1 MPSLQCAAQLVRVAP
16 VMRHAAALMRVAL
29 RPRLGVLARF
39 AGCAHLAAALCT
51 QAYATDDASW
61 PQKPI
66 KIIVAFSPGGIADIS
81 ARLVANRLAER
92 LRGSVVIENRAGA
105 GGVIGAELVSRAPA
119 DGYTLLATSI
129 SHTIN
134 PWMYRSLSYDT
145 RRDFAAIAMIADA
158 PNVLAVHSGLALTSV
173 REYIEFARAHPHA
186 LTYASSGI
194 GTSTHLSG
202 ALFASMAGIDLVHVP
217 YRSGGPAVAELLS
230 GQVQSAFSPT
240 TTILAHARAGRVRV
254 LAVTTANRYA
264 GEPDLPTIA
273 ESGLPGYEVSAWSG
287 LFAPAHTPRII
298 IERLASDLSAILM
311 EPAVRDNLLA
321 QGAQP
326 ARRVTG
332 EFDAFVASEL
342 EKWRAV
348 VVANKMN
355 AE

>member
-16 VMRHAAALMRVAL
+16 GMRHAAALMRVAL

-194 GTSTHLSG
+194 GTSPHLSG
-202 ALFASMAGIDLVHVP
+202 VLFSTLTGVQMSHVP
-217 YRSGGPAVAELLS
+217 YRGSTPAVTDLLS
-230 GQVQSAFSPT
+230 GQVQIMFSPASSVLQY
-240 TTILAHARAGRVRV
+240 IRAHRLDA
-254 LAVTTANRYA
+254 LAVTSARRA
-264 GEPDLPTIA
+264 SVLPDLPTID
-273 ESGLPGYEVSAWSG
+273 ELGLKGFETSVWYG
-287 LFAPAHTPRII
+287 LVVPVGTPREP
-298 IERLASDLSAILM
+298 IERIAMATRFSLASNEVQSLFK
-311 EPAVRDNLLA
+311 A
-321 QGAQP
+321 QGIEIVDAGAEEF
-326 ARRVTG
+326 ARYLRS
-332 EFDAFVASEL
+332 EAS
-342 EKWRAV
+342 KWSAV
-348 VVANKMN
+348 IREADIHP
-355 AE
+355 E